1 MIDHSADRAV
11 FRQLADLL
19 RRRIESGDLAPGDP
33 LPSELRLADDYKLSR
48 TTVRQ
53 AIGQLRSE
61 GLVTVDR
68 PRGTFVRIP
77 EPVEVV
83 PLAGG
88 EQASARMP
96 TAGERRH
103 HRLTDGVPVLVV
115 TSPDGAVVT
124 YPANR
129 FHLACP

>member
-19 RRRIESGDLAPGDP
+19 RGQIESGELGPGEA
-33 LPSELRLADDYKLSR
+33 LPSELRLAQDYSISR

-53 AIGQLRSE
+53 AIGQLRTE

-77 EPVEVV
+77 EPVQLLQLTRGDKV
-83 PLAGG
+83 
-88 EQASARMP
+88 SARMP
-96 TAGERRH
+96 TDVERRRH
-103 HRLTDGVPVLVV
+103 KLAEGVPVLVI
-115 TSPDGAVVT
+115 TAPDGSEKVH
-124 YPANR
+124 PADR
-129 FHLACP
+129 VQLTRP

>member
-19 RRRIESGDLAPGDP
+19 RQRIESGELGPGDA
-33 LPSELRLADDYKLSR
+33 LPSELRLVEDYGISR

-68 PRGTFVRIP
+68 PRGTFVRVP
-77 EPVEVV
+77 EPVELIT
-83 PLAGG
+83 LARGARVG
-88 EQASARMP
+88 ARMP
-96 TAGERRH
+96 TDNERRKY
-103 HRLTDGVPVLVV
+103 RLGEGVPMLVV
-115 TSPDGAVVT
+115 TAHDGTETVH
-124 YPANR
+124 PADR
-129 FHLACP
+129 VALIRP